1 MNPLYGTSPSSAK
14 YIRPP
19 TPVAE
24 TPTVPPPSD
33 EKLRRLQPMG
43 PATTWKVSGYALR
56 NGANGVVV
64 PTRTDVAPPAPPP
77 APPPAFWRR
86 KPERPNNP
94 PPAPVYL
101 RKVEEEAG
109 GGVAQYI
116 LPLVCGNL
124 AYFGTLAVAETAPS
138 RRAAKTA
145 ATQAAAATMA
155 AAAAAASTAARR
167 RRRRWRR
174 RWRRSPRWARRARR
188 RRRRRARRRRAR
200 RRARRRRGRWRCRSC
215 RCRWSRGPS
224 AQSEEDGV
232 GRRPRGAH
240 DAVVRRAQ
248 GGGAARRRRARARG
262 GVARGGAGGGGAPR
276 ALARAADGRRRA
288 RRRFEDAAEAR
299 LQGDVLRPLMMARAS
314 IATPR
319 SIWGSR

>member
-1 MNPLYGTSPSSAK
+1 MLAVLPLALAVRMNPLYGTSPSSAK

-64 PTRTDVAPPAPPP
+64 PTRTDAAPPAPPP

-155 AAAAAASTAARR
+155 AAAAAATAAATMAAATVAAAAAAA
-167 RRRRWRR
+167 
-174 RWRRSPRWARRARR
+174 SVAA
-188 RRRRRARRRRAR
+188 
-200 RRARRRRGRWRCRSC
+200 GF
-215 RCRWSRGPS
+215 
-224 AQSEEDGV
+224 GV
-232 GRRPRGAH
+232 
-240 DAVVRRAQ
+240 
-248 GGGAARRRRARARG
+248 
-262 GVARGGAGGGGAPR
+262 
-276 ALARAADGRRRA
+276 
-288 RRRFEDAAEAR
+288 
-299 LQGDVLRPLMMARAS
+299 
-314 IATPR
+314 
-319 SIWGSR
+319 

>member
-1 MNPLYGTSPSSAK
+1 MLAVLPLALAVRMNPLYGTSPSSAK

-155 AAAAAASTAARR
+155 AAAAAASTAGTAASAALAATLAAIAAVGTSGAAATAAAGAAAAGAASSKASAGTVALQKLSLPMVARPVG
-167 RRRRWRR
+167 
-174 RWRRSPRWARRARR
+174 SKAKKTA
-188 RRRRRARRRRAR
+188 
-200 RRARRRRGRWRCRSC
+200 
-215 RCRWSRGPS
+215 S
-224 AQSEEDGV
+224 AV
-232 GRRPRGAH
+232 GRAALTTPSYAARKA
-240 DAVVRRAQ
+240 
-248 GGGAARRRRARARG
+248 GGAARKAA
-262 GVARGGAGGGGAPR
+262 GA
-276 ALARAADGRRRA
+276 ARAAGSR
-288 RRRFEDAAEAR
+288 AAERAEAA
-299 LQGDVLRPLMMARAS
+299 LRERSLALPMVAAAPVGAVRAVRKPVFKE
-314 IATPR
+314 TFFVR
-319 SIWGSR
+319 S